1 MPKNLICGI
10 LIIINNEGNIREC
23 RLQIRIK
30 HKIPKMKTQNWHNL
44 SAGEVLRI
52 LKSSQKGLMTQEAEK
67 RLKKYGKNK
76 LPEKKK
82 FTQLEIALSQLKS
95 PLVYILLIAALIT
108 FFLENFVDTG
118 VILAAVLIN
127 TVVGFIQ
134 ETKAEQALEK
144 LKQMI
149 EYKSDVMR
157 DGIEKEINAENVV
170 PGDVIM
176 LRAGDK
182 VPADGRILETYDL
195 EADESALTGE
205 SVPVKKA
212 VKMLDQKGVSQSKEN
227 MVYMGTSIV
236 KGRGLAVITSTGIN
250 TKFGQ
255 IALLLKETK
264 KEKTPL
270 QLKLAKFSKFFSV
283 LIFLIVVV
291 IFVIGILRE
300 HEPEEMFTTSV
311 AIAVAAIPE
320 GLLVAVTII
329 LAIGMQRILKNGSL
343 VRKLIAAETLG
354 STTVICTDKTGTL
367 TKGKMQVDHIVTLGS
382 VFSLNSE
389 TGDRIID
396 EEKRKLDHIIA
407 IKIGMICNN
416 AVIENPND
424 KLEMKIHGDYTER
437 ALLQSGI
444 SVGFDPQE
452 IKKNFVRVNEIPFNS
467 ERKFMATLSKSDS
480 GKYELYAKGAP
491 EEIINRSRYILIEG
505 KERQMTEDDL
515 KFLRRN
521 QNDLSKKGL
530 RILGVAFKHVGKE
543 TVNNFKEENDDE
555 IVSELIFVGLVA
567 MKDPIRPEAKSTI
580 NLAKE
585 AGIKTI
591 MITGDNCLTAKTIAN
606 ELGMKVEDGNILDG
620 EELEKMNTKDFNNIV
635 GKIKVYARV
644 SPRHKSRIV
653 DAWQNKGEVVAM
665 TGDGVNDAPALKSA
679 DIGVALGS
687 GTEVAKETADIVLLD
702 NNFKTIITAVEQ
714 GRVIYENIRKVI
726 LYLVSDSFSEVIVIG
741 GSLLLGVP
749 LPLAAAQILWINLVT
764 DGLPDAALTL
774 EPKEEN
780 IMKEPP
786 HKKNEPLLNF
796 EIKLLIATISIVS
809 GILSLLVFMY
819 VHNVTGEFCRASTI
833 TFSILA
839 IDSLIYVFSV
849 RSLRHSIFRED
860 IFSNKYLVAA
870 VIAGFVF
877 QLLAIYHPFLQSV
890 LKTVSLDFADWTII
904 AFICALELIII
915 EIVKYMFLLK
925 RKK

>member
-1 MPKNLICGI
+1 M
-10 LIIINNEGNIREC
+10 
-23 RLQIRIK
+23 
-30 HKIPKMKTQNWHNL
+30 KIQNWHNL
-44 SAGEVLRI
+44 NTGEVLRV
-52 LKSSQKGLMTQEAEK
+52 LRSSQKGLTSQEVEK
-67 RLKKYGKNK
+67 RFKKYGKNK

-82 FTQLEIALSQLKS
+82 FSQLQIALSQLKS
-95 PLVYILLIAALIT
+95 PLVYVLLIAALIT
-108 FFLENFVDTG
+108 FFLEDFVDTG
-118 VILAAVLIN
+118 VILVAVLIN

-144 LKQMI
+144 LKQMVKH
-149 EYKSDVMR
+149 ESNVMR
-157 DGIEKEINAENVV
+157 DGIEKEINSEDVV
-170 PGDVIM
+170 PGDIIM

-182 VPADGRILETYDL
+182 IPADGRILEVHDF

-205 SVPVKKA
+205 SVPVVKV

-255 IALLLKETK
+255 IALLLKKTK

-270 QLKLAKFSKFFSV
+270 QLKLAKFSKLFSV
-283 LIFLIVVV
+283 LTFLVVV
-291 IFVIGILRE
+291 IIFVIGILRN

-311 AIAVAAIPE
+311 AVAVAAIPE

-329 LAIGMQRILKNGSL
+329 LAIGMQRILKSGSL
-343 VRKLIAAETLG
+343 VKKLIAAETLG

-367 TKGKMQVDHIVTLGS
+367 TKGEMQVDHIITFDS
-382 VFSLNSE
+382 VFSLN
-389 TGDRIID
+389 GRKDNKIVD
-396 EEKRKLDHIIA
+396 EEKSKLDHLIA

-416 AVIENPND
+416 AVIENPDD

-444 SVGFDPQE
+444 SVGFDPQK
-452 IKKNFVRVNEIPFNS
+452 IKKDFVRIDEIPFDS
-467 ERKFMATLSKSDS
+467 ERKFMATLNKSDS
-480 GKYELYAKGAP
+480 GKYELYVKGAP
-491 EEIINRSRYILIEG
+491 EEIVNRSRHILIEG
-505 KERQMTEDDL
+505 KERQMTEEDL
-515 KFLRRN
+515 KLLRKN

-530 RILGVAFKHVGKE
+530 RVLGVAFKRVDKE
-543 TVNNFKEENDDE
+543 ITDDFKEENDDE
-555 IVSELIFVGLVA
+555 LVGELIFVGLVA
-567 MKDPIRPEAKSTI
+567 LKDPIRPEAKSTI
-580 NLAKE
+580 ELAKK
-585 AGIKTI
+585 AGIRTV

-606 ELGMKVEDGNILDG
+606 ELGMKVGDENILDG

-644 SPRHKSRIV
+644 APHHKSRIV
-653 DAWQNKGEVVAM
+653 DAWQSKGEVVAM

-726 LYLVSDSFSEVIVIG
+726 LYLVSDSFSEVIVIA
-741 GSLLLGVP
+741 GSLLIGIP

-774 EPKEEN
+774 EPKEKN

-786 HKKNEPLLNF
+786 RKKDEPLLNF
-796 EIKLLIATISIVS
+796 EIKLLIATISIAS
-809 GILSLLVFMY
+809 GVLALLVFMY
-819 VHNVTGEFCRASTI
+819 VHSVTGDFTKASTI
-833 TFSILA
+833 AFSILA
-839 IDSLIYVFSV
+839 IDSLVYVFSI

-860 IFSNKYLVAA
+860 IFSNKYLVGA
-870 VIAGFVF
+870 VILGFGF
-877 QLLAIYHPFLQSV
+877 QLAAIYHPFLQKV
-890 LKTVSLDFADWTII
+890 LRTTSLDFADWTII
-904 AFICALELIII
+904 AFVCVVELVVI
-915 EIVKYMFLLK
+915 EIVKYLFLLK
-925 RKK
+925 KGKKK